1 MVANHITSVAGAGQ
15 AGAEQAGA
23 GQAEKTAPQLKYSVF
38 LFVAFV
44 MMVVA
49 ITYVWS
55 HVQMTKLEYQVAE
68 EMTLKEQMLEEQRKL
83 KLEYATLK
91 SPQRIEAIAKSSL
104 NLSYPEGDQVIIIR
118 DTGAAR

>member
-1 MVANHITSVAGAGQ
+1 MPTENITGPDGTQ
-15 AGAEQAGA
+15 E
-23 GQAEKTAPQLKYSVF
+23 EKKAAPKLKYSVF

-44 MMVVA
+44 LMGVA

-55 HVQMTKLEYQVAE
+55 HIQMTRLEYHIAE
-68 EMTLKEQMLEEQRKL
+68 EMTNKEQMLEEQRKL

-104 NLSYPEGDQVIIIR
+104 NLSYPDRDQVIMIK
-118 DTGAAR
+118 DAGAKR